1 MQFKILGQKIDAMS
15 AGREKIDDGEKEFGG
30 WAGNVFLME
39 KWRGNYLPWC
49 FGNRRDA
56 MQQLLYGAYVACSHA
71 AITLGCLNFATFK
84 ARSWFQCSVAAHL
97 INENGGS
104 SSLRS
109 PGPVPMHIDSLC
121 DWP

>member
-1 MQFKILGQKIDAMS
+1 MQFKISGQKTDAMS

-30 WAGNVFLME
+30 WAGNVFLMKKMARE
-39 KWRGNYLPWC
+39 
-49 FGNRRDA
+49 
-56 MQQLLYGAYVACSHA
+56 LLAEAFWQPTGRHA
-71 AITLGCLNFATFK
+71 AITLRCLKFAAFK
-84 ARSWFQCSVAAHL
+84 ACACTENRQCSVAARL

-104 SSLRS
+104 SYLRS